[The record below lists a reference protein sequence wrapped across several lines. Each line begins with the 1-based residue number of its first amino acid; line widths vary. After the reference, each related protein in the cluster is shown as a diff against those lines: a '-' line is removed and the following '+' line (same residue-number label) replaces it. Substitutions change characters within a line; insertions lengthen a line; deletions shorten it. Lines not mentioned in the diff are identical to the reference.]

1 MPLYPAADSDLS
13 AIAAFVN
20 AAYRGDSSRLG
31 WTTEADFLGGQRTD
45 EVWLRDELATKP
57 EALLLTLRDA
67 PGGPLLG
74 CVWLEPESP
83 DVWYLGMFT
92 VRPDMQKRGL
102 GRTLLAEAE
111 AAVRER
117 GARRM
122 SLGVL
127 NVRNVLKEWYMRRGY
142 APTGQTHPFPY
153 GDTRF
158 GVPNRDDLC
167 FTMFE
172 KQL

>member
-1 MPLYPAADSDLS
+1 MPLYPAADLKELAS
-13 AIAAFVN
+13 FVN

-45 EVWLRDELATKP
+45 EAWLRDELAAKP
-57 EALLLTLRDA
+57 EAMLLTLRDA
-67 PGGPLLG
+67 PDGPLLG
-74 CVWLEPESP
+74 CVWLEPEGP

-92 VRPDMQKRGL
+92 VRPDLQKRGL

-172 KQL
+172 KRL

>member
-1 MPLYPAADSDLS
+1 MPLYPAADADLPML
-13 AIAAFVN
+13 ADFVN
-20 AAYRGDSSRLG
+20 SAYRGGSSRLG
-31 WTTEADFLGGQRTD
+31 WTTEADYIDGQRTD
-45 EVWLRDELATKP
+45 EAWLRDELAAKP
-57 EALLLTLRDA
+57 GAMLLTLRDA

-74 CVWLEPESP
+74 CVWLELEGP

-92 VRPDMQKRGL
+92 VRPDLQNRGL

-111 AAVRER
+111 DAVRAR
-117 GARRM
+117 GAKRM
-122 SLGVL
+122 RLGVL
-127 NVRNVLKEWYMRRGY
+127 NVRDILIGWYKRRGY
-142 APTGQTHPFPY
+142 APTGETHPFPY

-158 GVPNRDDLC
+158 GIPLRDDLC